1 MPHVNSGGGGDDFN
15 NDEVKV
21 FKDEGEVEKNSSEN
35 LNEEKSDLIDLT
47 ESQDHSTQAVIWFCV
62 APLGATTQEGSSRN
76 YFDSVLL
83 KINSLFYGLEQ
94 FPDNFFYFEID

>member
-47 ESQDHSTQAVIWFCV
+47 ESQVSTLILILV
-62 APLGATTQEGSSRN
+62 
-76 YFDSVLL
+76 FDEMAAD
-83 KINSLFYGLEQ
+83 G
-94 FPDNFFYFEID
+94 

>member
-1 MPHVNSGGGGDDFN
+1 MDPVGLPTATVTGFLNPVSGSEMPHVNSGGGGDDFN

-47 ESQDHSTQAVIWFCV
+47 ESQVSTLILILV
-62 APLGATTQEGSSRN
+62 
-76 YFDSVLL
+76 
-83 KINSLFYGLEQ
+83 
-94 FPDNFFYFEID
+94 FEEMAADG